1 MRTES
6 TVSATAAYIE
16 GASDGR
22 IWGMSGRERGVRLT
36 RRLGL
41 GLIEKLEM
49 PAPGSDPL
57 LLLRGDSVFEERL
70 AKELI
75 KCPGVMLVAPGSAGL
90 TALAACVESVHAAE
104 AMELLRKEGL
114 TETAIREAGLKPM
127 QAADIVGPYNTTLRK
142 RAPSCAFRL
151 MPSNTAQI
159 EKITFDAAYKGVT
172 DLVTKF
178 ILPWPTFHITRLLSQ
193 TKATPNMVTTASLVF
208 TFLFFPFVLNG
219 HFLLGIGC
227 IWAMALLDTVD
238 GKLARVTL
246 TSSQGG
252 RIFDH
257 GIDLVAP
264 PLWWFAWWLGL
275 PEHGEGLIY
284 WSVWMVVGGHVAGK
298 LVEQLFISTF
308 GVKTHVW
315 RKFDS
320 NFRLITARRNS
331 NLLIL
336 TLFTVLGFPAAG
348 YLAVAVWILF
358 SLGVHIVRYLQALA
372 ASRKGVAITSWLA
385 A

>member
-1 MRTES
+1 MRTEN
-6 TVSATAAYIE
+6 TVGATAAYIE
-16 GASDGR
+16 GASDVR

-41 GLIEKLEM
+41 ALLEELEM
-49 PAPGSDPL
+49 PASGPHPL
-57 LLLRGDSVFEERL
+57 LLLRADSVFEERL

-75 KCPGVMLVAPGSAGL
+75 KCPGVLLVAPSSAGL
-90 TALAACVESVHAAE
+90 TALAACVESEQAAR

-127 QAADIVGPYNTTLRK
+127 QAADMVGLYDAALRK
-142 RAPSCAFRL
+142 RAPPCAFRL
-151 MPSNTAQI
+151 MPPNTAQI

-172 DLVTKF
+172 DLVTKSIF
-178 ILPWPTFHITRLLSQ
+178 PWPTFHITRLLSQ
-193 TKATPNMVTTASLVF
+193 TKATPNVVTTASLVF
-208 TFLFFPFVLNG
+208 TLLFFPFVLNG
-219 HFLLGIGC
+219 YFLAGIGC

-246 TSSQGG
+246 TSTQFG
-252 RIFDH
+252 RVYDH

-275 PEHGEGLIY
+275 PEHGDSLIY
-284 WSVWMVVGGHVAGK
+284 WSVWIVVGGHVAGK

-308 GVKTHVW
+308 GIKVHIW
-315 RKFDS
+315 RRFDS
-320 NFRLITARRNS
+320 DFRLITARRNP

-336 TLFTVLGFPAAG
+336 TLFTVLGFPTAG

-358 SLGVHIVRYLQALA
+358 SLGVHMVRYLQALA
-372 ASRKGVAITSWLA
+372 ASRNGVAITSWLA